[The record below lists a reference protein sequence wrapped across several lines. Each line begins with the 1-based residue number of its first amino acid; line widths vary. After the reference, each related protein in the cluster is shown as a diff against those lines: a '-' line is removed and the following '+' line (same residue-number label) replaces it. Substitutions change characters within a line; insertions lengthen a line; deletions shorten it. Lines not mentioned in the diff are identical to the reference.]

1 MNRPGSGTASREGLT
16 ELYGRID
23 TLLRRRAKG
32 FPRREEPTW
41 SQLDTALG
49 EAAARLRDLA
59 ATDPAAAPALDEEL
73 LARPVFVVGYP
84 KTGTTLLL
92 GLLDGHPQLVVV
104 PGETRWFTDPEPTL
118 AQLHGRWIRYL
129 VNPSGQEP
137 FWLLGSP
144 GGDEDPYLAFTAR
157 LLALA
162 AAHPERDLLTAL
174 VATFGENAAGA
185 RAWVEKTPLHVFQ
198 VDRIRGWFPA
208 ARFVQVVRD
217 PRATVA
223 AIRRFARHG
232 WRTDVDET
240 VDGVARALVQ
250 AEEAPR
256 TYGRDVYL
264 VVRYE
269 DVVAAAERELR
280 RVADFVGIDWSD
292 SLLRPTLAG
301 VPMRANSAWLD
312 RRVVGE
318 IHDRSLDDGS
328 RDLDRRTLALV
339 HARTSRGGRALG
351 YEVPRVGR
359 IRAAVIEAT
368 ERVRRLAGAGRPNSS
383 STRD

>member
-1 MNRPGSGTASREGLT
+1 M
-16 ELYGRID
+16 
-23 TLLRRRAKG
+23 
-32 FPRREEPTW
+32 
-41 SQLDTALG
+41 
-49 EAAARLRDLA
+49 
-59 ATDPAAAPALDEEL
+59 
-73 LARPVFVVGYP
+73 
-84 KTGTTLLL
+84 
-92 GLLDGHPQLVVV
+92 
-104 PGETRWFTDPEPTL
+104 
-118 AQLHGRWIRYL
+118 
-129 VNPSGQEP
+129 
-137 FWLLGSP
+137 
-144 GGDEDPYLAFTAR
+144 
-157 LLALA
+157 
-162 AAHPERDLLTAL
+162 
-174 VATFGENAAGA
+174 
-185 RAWVEKTPLHVFQ
+185 
-198 VDRIRGWFPA
+198 
-208 ARFVQVVRD
+208 
-217 PRATVA
+217 
-223 AIRRFARHG
+223 
-232 WRTDVDET
+232 
-240 VDGVARALVQ
+240 Q

-256 TYGRDVYL
+256 TYGPAAYL

>member
-1 MNRPGSGTASREGLT
+1 VQTGRLEASPPGPA
-16 ELYGRID
+16 ELYERID
-23 TLLRRRAKG
+23 TLLRLRAEA

-41 SQLDTALG
+41 SQLHSALG
-49 EAAARLRDLA
+49 EAAANLHERA
-59 ATDPAAAPALDEEL
+59 AADPAVAPAPDEAF

-84 KTGTTLLL
+84 KSGTTLLL

-118 AQLHGRWIRYL
+118 RELHERWIRYL

-137 FWLLGSP
+137 FWLLGRP
-144 GGDEDPYLAFTAR
+144 DGDGDPYLAFTAR
-157 LLALA
+157 LLAA
-162 AAHPERDLLTAL
+162 AEQRDLLTAL
-174 VATFGENAAGA
+174 VAAFWTPGA

-198 VDRIRGWFPA
+198 VDRIRRRFPA
-208 ARFVQVVRD
+208 ARFVHVVRD
-217 PRATVA
+217 PQATVA

-240 VDGVARALVQ
+240 LGGVTRALVQ
-250 AEEAPR
+250 AREAASD
-256 TYGRDVYL
+256 TYL

-269 DVVAAAERELR
+269 DVVAAPERELR
-280 RVADFVGIDWSD
+280 RVADFVGVDWSD

-318 IHDRSLDDGS
+318 IHDRSLDNE
-328 RDLDRRTLALV
+328 LDPRTLALV
-339 HARTSRGGRALG
+339 HARTSRAARALG
-351 YEVPRVGR
+351 YDLPRVKRVQAVR
-359 IRAAVIEAT
+359 IEVAERAR
-368 ERVRRLAGAGRPNSS
+368 RVADARRPNSS